1 MGSAFFED
9 TPAWE
14 AGLRVQEAENKWLL
28 REMLAVLGASK
39 SYARSLTNAG
49 PFGASAFAGGDLGL
63 GEGIG
68 GMLGA
73 LAGAGAGALAAG
85 MEGMGLVDDDDP
97 GRHAY
102 PTSSSAEAN
111 FAAALERI
119 GTVAASTAEEEEMA
133 APMAAAIG
141 APLLHPIADAL
152 RAVGMLRESLGRR
165 VTDRLVRNV
174 QAFVDEDL
182 GAVAAARERWVADRT
197 ACQRARAHYLSQ
209 SASRPAAQAQAA
221 KDLAAA
227 KESLEASRARLTL
240 AQIALEGRRRF
251 VLLESTRET
260 ARALQKFFDDA
271 GAAMRGVDR
280 DLAAMEEY
288 EMASR
293 AQAEMRMEQSAR
305 TLQEAFDG
313 LAEDPFGVEPP
324 APTAHTTRGAG
335 DGDGIGDGDAAGAAR
350 GGDDG
355 DDDGRVGAERS
366 TATTTATTTVTAT
379 ASSAS
384 NPASSSGRSAD
395 ASIRASLASG
405 REALDASGRLGVGAI
420 RKGWLNERNP
430 GKFGG
435 WTRRYFVLDGAGRFM
450 VYGRRGGANNGAG
463 TGTDAKPTPGVSS
476 AQSAGL
482 GVSAAPE
489 SRGHS
494 RAASEIEIDDETFA
508 ALEAD
513 AEETQRRA
521 RAEAERRGGLVGA
534 AGSVVRG
541 IGTGLGAAWSFVKQG
556 AAPDPNATG
565 RGFELAED
573 AVPAVDLT
581 LSCVKPGAD
590 AGDRSTAGRPFCFR
604 VISPTASLLLQAESE
619 AEAAAWV
626 SDLQG
631 TIAEL
636 ISMGPRNP
644 SFGNLGARGVSRGVG
659 AAVAAAGGS
668 SATAA
673 AAAAAAAAVSE
684 LDPRE
689 VLAVA
694 PGNDACADCGAA
706 DPDWASMNL
715 CVVVC
720 QRCAG
725 AHRHLGAHV
734 SKVRSLALDR
744 DAWTR
749 PALDLFLAVGND
761 RANDVWEAKRR
772 VGTVAPKVL
781 RLEAAIKDGLERGD
795 ERGYAGKEPEHPPP
809 VASDCVSPEAIL
821 DAVREKYANRA
832 HVRPGTVAMAT
843 MAAAAGRGDVV
854 GVLTRLACASADP
867 RDAEKVA
874 GEKAEALLASISR
887 GDDGAATTALLLSNG
902 ARVDAGEEEGETLPT
917 VTAATRAGCAL
928 EGTTFGLLRFYAE
941 AQGVMLTVPPA
952 ATEMNVGN
960 EANEKDDNGEDEDE
974 KAEAG
979 EVKRADAV
987 GEAGEAEAEKAEKA
1001 EAGEVE
1007 KTEVE
1012 DARDDEG
1019 DDDNDDDDDAW
1030 IEGDDE

>member
-49 PFGASAFAGGDLGL
+49 PFGASAFAGGDLVL

-97 GRHAY
+97 GRRAY

-165 VTDRLVRNV
+165 VTDKLVRNV

-182 GAVAAARERWVADRT
+182 GAVSAARERWVADRT
-197 ACQRARAHYLSQ
+197 ACERARAQYLSQ

-271 GAAMRGVDR
+271 GAALRGVDR

-313 LAEDPFGVEPP
+313 LSEDPFGVEPP
-324 APTAHTTRGAG
+324 APPAHTTRGIDGAG
-335 DGDGIGDGDAAGAAR
+335 DGVEVGDDRGDAAGTAR
-350 GGDDG
+350 GGDD
-355 DDDGRVGAERS
+355 RAEC
-366 TATTTATTTVTAT
+366 ATTSATT
-379 ASSAS
+379 SAS
-384 NPASSSGRSAD
+384 NRASSSGRSAD

-435 WTRRYFVLDGAGRFM
+435 WTRRYFVLDGVGRLM
-450 VYGRRGGANNGAG
+450 VYGRRGGANTKSNNGSTSVRGGAG
-463 TGTDAKPTPGVSS
+463 TGGNRSTSVLGVSS
-476 AQSAGL
+476 TRSARTV
-482 GVSAAPE
+482 GVTAGES

-508 ALEAD
+508 ALDAD

-521 RAEAERRGGLVGA
+521 RGELAERRGGLVGA
-534 AGSVVRG
+534 AGSVARG

-556 AAPDPNATG
+556 AAPDPNAPG
-565 RGFELAED
+565 RRFEPAED

-590 AGDRSTAGRPFCFR
+590 AADRSTTGRPFCFR

-619 AEAAAWV
+619 AEASAWV

-636 ISMGPRNP
+636 ISAGPKFP
-644 SFGNLGARGVSRGVG
+644 SFGRRGVG
-659 AAVAAAGGS
+659 ADAASPLHRFA
-668 SATAA
+668 ATTITTTT
-673 AAAAAAAAVSE
+673 VD

-689 VLAVA
+689 VLAAA
-694 PGNDACADCGAA
+694 PGNDACADCGGA

-781 RLEAAIKDGLERGD
+781 RLEAAIKDASERGD
-795 ERGYAGKEPEHPPP
+795 ERGYAGKEPAHPPP
-809 VASDCVSPEAIL
+809 AASGRDTPEAIL
-821 DAVREKYANRA
+821 DAVREKYADRA
-832 HVRPGTVAMAT
+832 HVRAGTVAMAT
-843 MAAAAGRGDVV
+843 MAAAAGRGDAI
-854 GVLTRLACASADP
+854 GVLTRIACASADP
-867 RDAEKVA
+867 RDAEKTA
-874 GEKAEALLASISR
+874 TEKTEALLASIAR
-887 GDDGAATTALLLSNG
+887 GDDGAAITALLLSNG
-902 ARVDAGEEEGETLPT
+902 ARVDAGEREGETLAT
-917 VTAATRAGCAL
+917 VAAATRAGCAR
-928 EGTTFGLLRFYAE
+928 EGTTFALLRHYAD
-941 AQGVMLTVPPA
+941 AQGVALAVPPA
-952 ATEMNVGN
+952 APEN
-960 EANEKDDNGEDEDE
+960 D
-974 KAEAG
+974 G
-979 EVKRADAV
+979 EVKAEGISKDD
-987 GEAGEAEAEKAEKA
+987 GEVK
-1001 EAGEVE
+1001 AGEVE
-1007 KTEVE
+1007 KGDVE
-1012 DARDDEG
+1012 DAR
-1019 DDDNDDDDDAW
+1019 DDDDDAW

>member
-97 GRHAY
+97 GRRAY

-165 VTDRLVRNV
+165 VTDKLVRNV

-182 GAVAAARERWVADRT
+182 GAVSAARERWVADRT
-197 ACQRARAHYLSQ
+197 ACERARAQYLSQ

-271 GAAMRGVDR
+271 GAALRGVDR

-313 LAEDPFGVEPP
+313 LSEDPFGVEPP
-324 APTAHTTRGAG
+324 APPAHTTRGIDGTG
-335 DGDGIGDGDAAGAAR
+335 DGVEVADDRGDAAGTAR
-350 GGDDG
+350 GGDD
-355 DDDGRVGAERS
+355 RAECATTS
-366 TATTTATTTVTAT
+366 ATTTATTTATST
-379 ASSAS
+379 AS
-384 NPASSSGRSAD
+384 NRASSSGRSAD

-435 WTRRYFVLDGAGRFM
+435 WTRRYFVLDGVGRLM
-450 VYGRRGGANNGAG
+450 VYGRRGGANTKSNNGSTSVRGGAG
-463 TGTDAKPTPGVSS
+463 TGGNGSTSV
-476 AQSAGL
+476 L
-482 GVSAAPE
+482 GVSARTVGVTAGE
-489 SRGHS
+489 SSRGHS

-508 ALEAD
+508 ALDAD

-521 RAEAERRGGLVGA
+521 RADAERRGGLVGA
-534 AGSVVRG
+534 AGSVARG

-556 AAPDPNATG
+556 AAPDPNAPG
-565 RGFELAED
+565 RRFEPAED

-590 AGDRSTAGRPFCFR
+590 EADRSTTGRPFCFR

-619 AEAAAWV
+619 AEASAWV

-636 ISMGPRNP
+636 ISAGPKFP
-644 SFGNLGARGVSRGVG
+644 SFGRRGVG
-659 AAVAAAGGS
+659 ADAASPLHRFA
-668 SATAA
+668 ATTITTTT
-673 AAAAAAAAVSE
+673 VD

-689 VLAVA
+689 VLAAA
-694 PGNDACADCGAA
+694 PGNDACADCGGA

-761 RANDVWEAKRR
+761 RANDVWEARRR

-781 RLEAAIKDGLERGD
+781 RLEAAIKDASERGD
-795 ERGYAGKEPEHPPP
+795 ERGYAGKEPAHPPP
-809 VASDCVSPEAIL
+809 AASGRDTPEAIL
-821 DAVREKYANRA
+821 DAVREKYADRA
-832 HVRPGTVAMAT
+832 HVRAGTVAMAT
-843 MAAAAGRGDVV
+843 MAAAAGRGDAI
-854 GVLTRLACASADP
+854 GVLTRIACASADP
-867 RDAEKVA
+867 RDAEKTA
-874 GEKAEALLASISR
+874 TEKTEALLASIAR
-887 GDDGAATTALLLSNG
+887 GDDGAAITALLLSNG
-902 ARVDAGEEEGETLPT
+902 ARVDAGEREGETLAT
-917 VTAATRAGCAL
+917 VAAATRAGCAR
-928 EGTTFGLLRFYAE
+928 EGTTFALLRHYAD
-941 AQGVMLTVPPA
+941 AQGVAIAVPPA
-952 ATEMNVGN
+952 APEN
-960 EANEKDDNGEDEDE
+960 E
-974 KAEAG
+974 G
-979 EVKRADAV
+979 EVKAEGISKDD
-987 GEAGEAEAEKAEKA
+987 GEVKAERISKDDG
-1001 EAGEVE
+1001 EVKAGEVE
-1007 KTEVE
+1007 KGDVE
-1012 DARDDEG
+1012 DAR
-1019 DDDNDDDDDAW
+1019 DDDDDAW

>member
-182 GAVAAARERWVADRT
+182 GSVAAARERWVADRT

-324 APTAHTTRGAG
+324 APTAHTTRVAG
-335 DGDGIGDGDAAGAAR
+335 DEDGVGDGDAGGAAR
-350 GGDDG
+350 GGDG
-355 DDDGRVGAERS
+355 GGGDDGRVGAERE
-366 TATTTATTTVTAT
+366 TTTTTATATATAT
-379 ASSAS
+379 ASASATATLS
-384 NPASSSGRSAD
+384 SSSSSSSTNPASSSGRSAD

-463 TGTDAKPTPGVSS
+463 TGASSGTVTSTGTKPAPGVSS
-476 AQSAGL
+476 ARS
-482 GVSAAPE
+482 APE

-668 SATAA
+668 SATTAATA

-917 VTAATRAGCAL
+917 VAAATRAGCAL

-952 ATEMNVGN
+952 ATEMNVGKQQ
-960 EANEKDDNGEDEDE
+960 ANETDDDGED
-974 KAEAG
+974 
-979 EVKRADAV
+979 
-987 GEAGEAEAEKAEKA
+987 EAEKAEAAKA

-1007 KTEVE
+1007 KAEVE

-1019 DDDNDDDDDAW
+1019 EGEGDDDDAW

>member
-1 MGSAFFED
+1 VAPLPRAQSSTRASEMGSAFFED

-97 GRHAY
+97 GRQAY

-165 VTDRLVRNV
+165 VTEKLVRNV
-174 QAFVDEDL
+174 QAFVDEDI
-182 GAVAAARERWVADRT
+182 GAVSAARERWVADRT
-197 ACQRARAHYLSQ
+197 ACERARAHYLSQ

-271 GAAMRGVDR
+271 GAALRGVDR

-313 LAEDPFGVEPP
+313 LSEDPFGVEPP
-324 APTAHTTRGAG
+324 APPAHTTRGIDGAG
-335 DGDGIGDGDAAGAAR
+335 DGVEVGDDRGNAAGAAR

-355 DDDGRVGAERS
+355 GDDRAER
-366 TATTTATTTVTAT
+366 ATT
-379 ASSAS
+379 SAS
-384 NPASSSGRSAD
+384 NRASSSGRSAD

-435 WTRRYFVLDGAGRFM
+435 WTRRYFVLDGVGRLM
-450 VYGRRGGANNGAG
+450 VYGRRGGAGTKINNGS
-463 TGTDAKPTPGVSS
+463 TSVLGVSS
-476 AQSAGL
+476 TSVL
-482 GVSAAPE
+482 GVSARTVGVSTPE

-494 RAASEIEIDDETFA
+494 RAASEIEIDDDTFA
-508 ALEAD
+508 ALDAD

-521 RAEAERRGGLVGA
+521 RADAERRGGLVGA
-534 AGSVVRG
+534 AGSVARG

-556 AAPDPNATG
+556 AAPDPNAPG
-565 RGFELAED
+565 RRFEPAED

-581 LSCVKPGAD
+581 LSCVKPGSD
-590 AGDRSTAGRPFCFR
+590 AADRSTTGRPFCFR

-619 AEAAAWV
+619 AEASAWV

-636 ISMGPRNP
+636 ISAGPKFP
-644 SFGNLGARGVSRGVG
+644 SFGRRGVG
-659 AAVAAAGGS
+659 ADAAGRFV
-668 SATAA
+668 ATTITTTT
-673 AAAAAAAAVSE
+673 VD

-689 VLAVA
+689 VLAAA
-694 PGNDACADCGAA
+694 PGNDACADCGGA

-761 RANDVWEAKRR
+761 RANDVWEARRR

-809 VASDCVSPEAIL
+809 AASGRDTPEAIL
-821 DAVREKYANRA
+821 DAVREKYVDRA
-832 HVRPGTVAMAT
+832 HVRAGTVAMAT
-843 MAAAAGRGDVV
+843 MAAAAGRGDAI
-854 GVLTRLACASADP
+854 GVLTRIACASADP
-867 RDAEKVA
+867 RDAEKTA
-874 GEKAEALLASISR
+874 TEKTEALLASIAR
-887 GDDGAATTALLLSNG
+887 GDDGAAITALLLSNG
-902 ARVDAGEEEGETLPT
+902 ARVDAGEREGKTLAT
-917 VTAATRAGCAL
+917 VAAATRAGCAR
-928 EGTTFGLLRFYAE
+928 EGTTFALLRHYAD
-941 AQGVMLTVPPA
+941 AQGVALAVPPA
-952 ATEMNVGN
+952 APENDVG
-960 EANEKDDNGEDEDE
+960 KDEREVD
-974 KAEAG
+974 G
-979 EVKRADAV
+979 EVK
-987 GEAGEAEAEKAEKA
+987 
-1001 EAGEVE
+1001 AGEVE
-1007 KTEVE
+1007 KGDVE
-1012 DARDDEG
+1012 DAR
-1019 DDDNDDDDDAW
+1019 DDDDDAW
-1030 IEGDDE
+1030 IEGDDERRVDE